1 MDTKKLEESEKE
13 RKLLIEE
20 LRERLNFYTFQASD
34 EQFDAQRVEMLTKK
48 IRELELQGIGTGQE
62 KSEAEVSDQVSFK
75 AAEADFE
82 AFQKYRAEKEADAL
96 HLAALGGVSAD
107 EADQKRSA
115 LNGKWAGSRRLARAA
130 VIGAAVLLA
139 VGGGIGVVNA
149 QKDGGLLRW
158 LKKDA
163 EGEVILVEPDRESPN
178 QAGFAK
184 DRTTA
189 YDSAEELPEEYRK
202 YFVDVTGIK
211 GLEGYEQGQ
220 VLLRE
225 NQESWDIDSS
235 WVNPSQEPLL
245 FEVGGIKDSVVIWDK
260 RFDEFEELFTKEV
273 GGIELSVCRKQNDA
287 GEPDVVVRFFYENRS
302 YTVYGNGELSTEE
315 MELLATGY
323 LERVLEKNKDF

>member
-1 MDTKKLEESEKE
+1 MDTKKLEENEKE

-34 EQFDAQRVEMLTKK
+34 EQFDAQKVELLTKK
-48 IRELELQGIGTGQE
+48 IRELEQQGIGTGQE
-62 KSEAEVSDQVSFK
+62 KAEAEVSGQPSFK
-75 AAEADFE
+75 VAEADFE

-96 HLAALGGVSAD
+96 RLAALENMGVK
-107 EADQKRSA
+107 EAGKKRSVA
-115 LNGKWAGSRRLARAA
+115 NGRWAGSRRLVKAAA
-130 VIGAAVLLA
+130 VGAAVLLT

-163 EGEVILVEPDRESPN
+163 EGEVILVEPDRENPN
-178 QAGFAK
+178 QGGFAK

-189 YDSAEELPEEYRK
+189 YDSAEELPEEYKK

-225 NQESWDIDSS
+225 NQESWEIDSS
-235 WVNPSQEPLL
+235 WVASSQEPLL
-245 FEVGGIKDSVVIWDK
+245 FEVRGSKDSVVIWDK
-260 RFDEFEELFTKEV
+260 RFDEFEELSTKEV
-273 GGIELSVCRKQNDA
+273 DGIELSMCRKQNDA
-287 GEPDVVVRFFYENRS
+287 GEPNVVVWFFYENRS
-302 YTVYGNGELSTEE
+302 YMVYGNGKSSTEE